1 MNNHQKRLLIAGGI
15 AIGVLTALF
24 ILLDKT
30 PVAITAYC
38 FSLLAPA
45 VICAMLWKVA
55 AGSRKD
61 YITNAA
67 FPLQMYSYCIINLLI
82 NGIFVL
88 LDQTGIWSI
97 HAGWLVFIHIL
108 LIAFF
113 AWRFLAMDAGQEEIR
128 RVEKSIQIKRVNW
141 KMIAADVAALKN
153 DSPDPCR
160 KDLQDVIDAINYADP
175 VTCDELLTLD
185 EQIKDNVS
193 LLELKLREENPGEVS
208 LICLKIQRQIKD
220 RNTRA
225 KLLK

>member
-1 MNNHQKRLLIAGGI
+1 
-15 AIGVLTALF
+15 
-24 ILLDKT
+24 
-30 PVAITAYC
+30 
-38 FSLLAPA
+38 
-45 VICAMLWKVA
+45 
-55 AGSRKD
+55 
-61 YITNAA
+61 
-67 FPLQMYSYCIINLLI
+67 
-82 NGIFVL
+82 
-88 LDQTGIWSI
+88 
-97 HAGWLVFIHIL
+97 
-108 LIAFF
+108 
-113 AWRFLAMDAGQEEIR
+113 
-128 RVEKSIQIKRVNW
+128 
-141 KMIAADVAALKN
+141 MIAADVAALKN